1 MQSADA
7 CGVQQRQQMDL
18 AMVVVDPLEGLHYD
32 NSNNNSTGEQQ
43 HEDPPHLDLAK
54 AGEVRRAC
62 CVAVMK
68 FNMDG
73 GCWSLL
79 ECVLRDPRLLLPGC

>member
-1 MQSADA
+1 MQSADT

-18 AMVVVDPLEGLHYD
+18 AVVVVDPLEGLHYD

-54 AGEVRRAC
+54 AGEVRGRA
-62 CVAVMK
+62 AV
-68 FNMDG
+68 
-73 GCWSLL
+73 LL
-79 ECVLRDPRLLLPGC
+79 S